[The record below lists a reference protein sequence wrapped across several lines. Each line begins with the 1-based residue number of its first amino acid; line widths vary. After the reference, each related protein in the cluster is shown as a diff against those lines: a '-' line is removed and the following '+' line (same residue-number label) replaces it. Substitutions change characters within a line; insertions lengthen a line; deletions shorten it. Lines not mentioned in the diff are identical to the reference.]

1 MSRVPQAGY
10 GPIALGLVLIV
21 VLLVWVLPSY
31 YTGLLTQIGLYALVT
46 IGLNLFMGYAGQVSL
61 GQAAFVGIGA
71 YASAALAVKGHVT
84 PWLGMIAGALVAA
97 LVAYVLSFIALRLR
111 ENLLALATLALGI
124 VINVVF
130 NEWEFI
136 GGSSGFKDIPGFAI
150 GTFAF
155 DQRAYAVLAWAL
167 VALGIWFAGNV
178 VRSTFGRTLIAI
190 SAGEL
195 GAQALAVDSDRLKR
209 QTFVLSAVYAGVAG
223 ADHRAPQAADPA
235 DHRHQH
241 EVHREQEAERGRVDV
256 AERGG
261 VDGARDAGVHRAQHE
276 RLPLQPV
283 GVDGQRLRAQL
294 AGRDRDQ
301 RAAER
306 RAHDVPS
313 EPDPERDQR
322 PREDG
327 VRALIERERPDR
339 EARDVLEPR
348 RAADEL
354 PLVEHDVDDDAERE
368 RREREQILTQ
378 PQRDEAQHV
387 RNQRCDE
394 RARDHAEPR
403 RDVSLHRERRRRVR
417 ADPDER
423 GLPQRDLSRIP
434 HEQVE
439 PDRDERVQPDLRQ
452 QPRIVGRQNPNEHD
466 DDQHQA
472 EGDRAVTRLRNA

>member
-223 ADHRAPQAADPA
+223 AVYASSFSYIDPTSFSFLLSVNFVLMSVIGGIRSLWGAVIGAAVVVALGQILQNVVPIVLPSA
-235 DHRHQH
+235 
-241 EVHREQEAERGRVDV
+241 RGEFQQFFLGVILI
-256 AERGG
+256 AMLILLPRGITS
-261 VDGARDAGVHRAQHE
+261 
-276 RLPLQPV
+276 RL
-283 GVDGQRLRAQL
+283 G
-294 AGRDRDQ
+294 
-301 RAAER
+301 
-306 RAHDVPS
+306 
-313 EPDPERDQR
+313 
-322 PREDG
+322 
-327 VRALIERERPDR
+327 
-339 EARDVLEPR
+339 EAR
-348 RAADEL
+348 
-354 PLVEHDVDDDAERE
+354 
-368 RREREQILTQ
+368 T
-378 PQRDEAQHV
+378 
-387 RNQRCDE
+387 
-394 RARDHAEPR
+394 
-403 RDVSLHRERRRRVR
+403 
-417 ADPDER
+417 
-423 GLPQRDLSRIP
+423 
-434 HEQVE
+434 
-439 PDRDERVQPDLRQ
+439 
-452 QPRIVGRQNPNEHD
+452 
-466 DDQHQA
+466 
-472 EGDRAVTRLRNA
+472 